1 MSNLAKQTWDPGLLT
16 AHHAPWRNTVESSA
30 QRLRI
35 WGSFL
40 GQKGEKLGAGR
51 QTEKTTGCGTKPGM
65 SHKLRKGRVC
75 LRRHCRRACIGSSQ
89 CRGEPWEPLAQMLPR
104 RRKETGR
111 DKRALSA
118 QSGSP
123 DLASEKEGALEECR
137 TAGHHPPAF
146 VTEFLS
152 LPSSQRWMRRTGSSG
167 CCGTGPRVSFHP

>member
-51 QTEKTTGCGTKPGM
+51 QTEKTAGCGTKPGM

-89 CRGEPWEPLAQMLPR
+89 CRVEPWEPLPRCFPEGGR
-104 RRKETGR
+104 RREETSELSVL
-111 DKRALSA
+111 RA
-118 QSGSP
+118 
-123 DLASEKEGALEECR
+123 GAP
-137 TAGHHPPAF
+137 T
-146 VTEFLS
+146 
-152 LPSSQRWMRRTGSSG
+152 LPLRR
-167 CCGTGPRVSFHP
+167 RER